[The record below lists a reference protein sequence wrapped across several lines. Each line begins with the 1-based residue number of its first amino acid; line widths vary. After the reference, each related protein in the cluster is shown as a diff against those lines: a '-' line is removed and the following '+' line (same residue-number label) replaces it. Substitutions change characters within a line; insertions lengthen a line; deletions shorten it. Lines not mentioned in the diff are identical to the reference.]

1 MTKNNKWEWDS
12 TKIELT
18 DPKGKVIIL
27 DSNNFSDFFMEQ
39 CHQEIQDYLEKIGG
53 ELK

>member
-1 MTKNNKWEWDS
+1 MPKKNEWEWDS

-27 DSNNFSDFFMEQ
+27 NSNDFSDFFMEQ
-39 CHQEIQDYLEKIGG
+39 CYQEIRDYLEKIGG
-53 ELK
+53 KLK